1 MALRRARFG
10 RDFVDVGVD
19 GSLKSSDVTGAPPR
33 SNGYQSILDTHVKP
47 HPIARKRLSELRA
60 PMIQGLLDDIVKQ
73 TGSTSTARRVRR
85 SGHATL
91 KMTMDTYGHLW
102 RDEDE
107 DDAIAQ
113 ASERIIS
120 QGNA

>member
-1 MALRRARFG
+1 
-10 RDFVDVGVD
+10 
-19 GSLKSSDVTGAPPR
+19 
-33 SNGYQSILDTHVKP
+33 
-47 HPIARKRLSELRA
+47 
-60 PMIQGLLDDIVKQ
+60 MIQGLLDDIVKQ

-85 SGHATL
+85 SFVGHATL

>member
-1 MALRRARFG
+1 
-10 RDFVDVGVD
+10 
-19 GSLKSSDVTGAPPR
+19 
-33 SNGYQSILDTHVKP
+33 
-47 HPIARKRLSELRA
+47 
-60 PMIQGLLDDIVKQ
+60 MIQGLLDDIVKQ